1 MPIAAMSIS
10 ILAACATPAFGAD
23 QVPITSIPS
32 TATLVYDHDFPDPSI
47 LVVGHTYF
55 AYSTNSDGENV
66 PVIESHDLVHWH
78 AIGDVMSV
86 LPFWASEGYI
96 WSPSVS
102 RAPGGGYQLFF
113 SAYDESEGVMCLG
126 RSTARSPFGPFVDV
140 SGVPFLCQVSAG
152 GSIDPSVYRSDGTDY
167 LVWKADGEGGQQQAI
182 LSARLTAGDSE
193 LVGQPVTLLSAN
205 LNWENGVVER
215 PALMDASGVLHL
227 YFSAGDWSSADYAIG
242 TTTCSSPLGPC
253 AGSASQPVTI
263 SSSVATGA
271 GSPSFFAADG
281 HTYLAF
287 SAWTNGIVGNEF
299 GHRALFL
306 MTIGADPVVV
316 DGAEGFDNELDEHGS
331 GRGSTTP

>member
-1 MPIAAMSIS
+1 VLFAVATVSIFAVWVSPAAGAEQ
-10 ILAACATPAFGAD
+10 LGPA
-23 QVPITSIPS
+23 SIPT
-32 TATLVYDHDFPDPSI
+32 TATLVYNKDFPDPSI
-47 LVVGHTYF
+47 LVVGHTFF

-66 PVIESHDLVHWH
+66 PVIESRDLVDWR

-86 LPFWASEGYI
+86 LPLWATEGYI

-126 RSTARSPFGPFVDV
+126 RSTSRSPLGPFVDD

-152 GSIDPSVYRSDGTDY
+152 GSIDPFVYRYDGTDY
-167 LVWKADGEGGQQQAI
+167 LVWKADGEGGQTQAVR
-182 LSARLTAGDSE
+182 SARLTAGDSE
-193 LVGQPVTLLSAN
+193 LVGPPATLLSAN
-205 LNWENGVVER
+205 LRWEDGVVER
-215 PALMDASGVLHL
+215 PAFLDASGVLNL

-263 SSSVATGA
+263 ASSVATGA
-271 GSPSFFAADG
+271 GSPTFFAVDG
-281 HTYLAF
+281 YTYLAF
-287 SAWTNGIVGNEF
+287 SAWTNGVVGNEF

-306 MTIGADPVVV
+306 MTIGADPIVEH
-316 DGAEGFDNELDEHGS
+316 AEASL
-331 GRGSTTP
+331 